1 MLVHVC
7 ASYKRSPVG
16 FQPGSFL
23 WQKKTSN
30 NYSLSDCK
38 GSKLL
43 YQLFE
48 QGFISG
54 IKGKLPNKNKY
65 IFLIKDVEYS
75 YENHVEF
82 GRDVYVN
89 LIFEFD
95 NADEYSLFVAG
106 YQSIDSSLSSKM
118 IADFVV
124 PDNTNKQ
131 YALHINGDL
140 FDGFV
145 EKVLKNSQPKTCV
158 DDTLEVYT
166 ISANTRYDQ
175 QLNNLLGVDFEKE
188 GYVYVYPPKKK
199 HILNRH
205 WNQAAKES
213 PICSKSSSIKQLLSK
228 YKMQL
233 LAIGG
238 ILSFFALLL
247 LLIFMIIPKL
257 H

>member
-30 NYSLSDCK
+30 NYMLSDCK
-38 GSKLL
+38 GSKLQ

-124 PDNTNKQ
+124 PDSTNKQ
-131 YALHINGDL
+131 YALHINGDS

-145 EKVLKNSQPKTCV
+145 EKVLKISQPKTCV

-205 WNQAAKES
+205 RNQATKES
-213 PICSKSSSIKQLLSK
+213 PTYSKSSCIKQLLSK

-238 ILSFFALLL
+238 IFSFIALLL
-247 LLIFMIIPKL
+247 LLIFLIIPKL